1 MLIDALIE
9 ERGGPRRTECD
20 EGLDEEDKT
29 MGLAV
34 DAALGPAEAG
44 ESIGPDQEEPE
55 MSRGSTGPMTRKRAS
70 EKAEVEGNV
79 ELFALGVDGGVE
91 VAKIEGA
98 LKRLQDPDV
107 PHYTPPW
114 ADGLVDDY
122 TDGQV
127 KTEVYGAK
135 IGIGLQSAD
144 VGKGRGGRG
153 GRREGCGVGLA
164 GDKMRAGRGGGGG
177 VPRSPAQR

>member
-34 DAALGPAEAG
+34 DDEAG
-44 ESIGPDQEEPE
+44 ESIGPDREEPE
-55 MSRGSTGPMTRKRAS
+55 LSRGSSGPMTRKRAI

-114 ADGLVDDY
+114 AGGLVDDD

-127 KTEVYGAK
+127 KNEVYGAK

-144 VGKGRGGRG
+144 VGKGRGRSLVRASLPPRG
-153 GRREGCGVGLA
+153 
-164 GDKMRAGRGGGGG
+164 
-177 VPRSPAQR
+177 